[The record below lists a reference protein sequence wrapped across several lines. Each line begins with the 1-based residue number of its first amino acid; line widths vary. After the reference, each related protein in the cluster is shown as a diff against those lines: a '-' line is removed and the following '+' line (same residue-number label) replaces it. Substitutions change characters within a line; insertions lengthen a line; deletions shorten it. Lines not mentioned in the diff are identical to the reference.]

1 MSAVQ
6 KDAARVAREM
16 HLLYIYIWIY
26 ALCIMQGDA
35 TDWETESSNRSHICR
50 NSSLAACVLTSWN
63 CQEGVLTRGSVPI
76 LRIPLNPDVVACGNA
91 TDDVYALR
99 PAQAY
104 ESPNMDYETA
114 IAWISGDFESS
125 QPLEVL

>member
-1 MSAVQ
+1 
-6 KDAARVAREM
+6 
-16 HLLYIYIWIY
+16 
-26 ALCIMQGDA
+26 MQGDA

-63 CQEGVLTRGSVPI
+63 FQEGVFTRGSVPI
-76 LRIPLNPDVVACGNA
+76 HRIPLNPDVVACGNA

-104 ESPNMDYETA
+104 ESPNMDYEIA
-114 IAWISGDFESS
+114 IAWISADFESS